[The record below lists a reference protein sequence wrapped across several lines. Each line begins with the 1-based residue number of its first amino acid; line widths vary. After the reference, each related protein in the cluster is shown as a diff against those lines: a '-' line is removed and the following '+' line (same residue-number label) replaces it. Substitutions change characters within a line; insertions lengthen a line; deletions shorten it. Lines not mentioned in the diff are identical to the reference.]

1 LAALSL
7 MLAALMT
14 TNARADVPRA
24 IARLRAATGCQNT
37 NGFARYIGRHFGDD
51 LTGPFDET
59 VAPDGRYVQVVH
71 KGPLRSASGYDGS
84 TAWSQ
89 DFSGGSHRLDA
100 DDAHA
105 LAQTDAWLLSRGWC
119 HSDATTAYTA
129 YGEHDSRQGPVTV
142 VSVTPRGGSSAT
154 LWIDVAS
161 GLLDRV
167 EQQLN
172 EERRITTYADWRTV
186 LGRAVPFSWI
196 VDYPE
201 DQSEEHFELDRI
213 DHAGALPPGTFAMPS
228 LPRDFK
234 FVTAETF
241 TTVPLSLEGDKPI
254 VDVRING
261 VGPLPFE
268 LDTGGHFIVTPATVR
283 RLRLSTIGHGQELG
297 QGTRVAS
304 TRFARVADVR
314 LGNAQMTDQVAVV
327 VPVPAWKLDR
337 GTKPPLAGI
346 LGLGLFERFAVTFD
360 PRRPSVTLR
369 SLARSRPMPSG
380 LRLPITFDEDAPLTP
395 CTIDGRAGPC
405 MIDTGNA
412 GYTIVEHHWAV
423 RNGLLGKLRRGLRD
437 GDFTVE
443 RSDIGLGPILLP
455 HELIE
460 YDGDAVRGSESTT
473 VEAGILSEALLDRFE
488 MAVDYGRG
496 AVWLYAL
503 RGTRR
508 TPFDRVGLIV
518 SKRSDGAFE
527 VARLLPC
534 SPASNS
540 RLHVHDVITAVNG
553 KPSSFLS
560 RAQFNDLKVG
570 PIGSAISLQFHA
582 VSSNTVQHVSVRLHE
597 LLR

>member
-1 LAALSL
+1 

-213 DHAGALPPGTFAMPS
+213 DHAGTFAARYFRYAVAP
-228 LPRDFK
+228 
-234 FVTAETF
+234 T
-241 TTVPLSLEGDKPI
+241 
-254 VDVRING
+254 
-261 VGPLPFE
+261 
-268 LDTGGHFIVTPATVR
+268 
-283 RLRLSTIGHGQELG
+283 RL
-297 QGTRVAS
+297 
-304 TRFARVADVR
+304 
-314 LGNAQMTDQVAVV
+314 
-327 VPVPAWKLDR
+327 
-337 GTKPPLAGI
+337 
-346 LGLGLFERFAVTFD
+346 
-360 PRRPSVTLR
+360 
-369 SLARSRPMPSG
+369 
-380 LRLPITFDEDAPLTP
+380 
-395 CTIDGRAGPC
+395 
-405 MIDTGNA
+405 
-412 GYTIVEHHWAV
+412 
-423 RNGLLGKLRRGLRD
+423 
-437 GDFTVE
+437 
-443 RSDIGLGPILLP
+443 
-455 HELIE
+455 
-460 YDGDAVRGSESTT
+460 
-473 VEAGILSEALLDRFE
+473 
-488 MAVDYGRG
+488 
-496 AVWLYAL
+496 
-503 RGTRR
+503 
-508 TPFDRVGLIV
+508 
-518 SKRSDGAFE
+518 
-527 VARLLPC
+527 
-534 SPASNS
+534 
-540 RLHVHDVITAVNG
+540 
-553 KPSSFLS
+553 
-560 RAQFNDLKVG
+560 
-570 PIGSAISLQFHA
+570 
-582 VSSNTVQHVSVRLHE
+582 
-597 LLR
+597 